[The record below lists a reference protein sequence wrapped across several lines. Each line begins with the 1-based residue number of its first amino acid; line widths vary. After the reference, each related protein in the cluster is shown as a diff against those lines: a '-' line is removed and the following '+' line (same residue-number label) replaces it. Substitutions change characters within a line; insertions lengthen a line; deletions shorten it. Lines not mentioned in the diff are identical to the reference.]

1 MYIAINKTYTTLVF
15 SRLFINTYTYLIIK
29 NQQPNKKTT
38 KKQNPNGE
46 KVINKVE
53 KNGEK
58 WIKVDTISLFLPE

>member
-38 KKQNPNGE
+38 KKQNQNGE